1 MCGISANERS
11 VYDHVIVWPG
21 GQVED
26 LVQLLMFLTLSHLRL
41 PIIPEMNSREALQT
55 EDIDERD
62 VSEE

>member
-1 MCGISANERS
+1 M
-11 VYDHVIVWPG
+11 
-21 GQVED
+21 ED

-41 PIIPEMNSREALQT
+41 PIIPEMNSREASQT